1 MMDLKAGIIRW
12 QFRDLC
18 ALEAIFTCS
27 RSLPFGS
34 IIPLFLASTI
44 GLSFSPPKLSRE
56 SYNVIYRLLWPGVFT
71 VSCTVIH
78 YR

>member
-1 MMDLKAGIIRW
+1 MMDPKAGIIRW

-44 GLSFSPPKLSRE
+44 GLSLISLSP
-56 SYNVIYRLLWPGVFT
+56 N
-71 VSCTVIH
+71 
-78 YR
+78 